1 MKAAARLTV
10 GMVLFAGLGWAA
22 IASAD
27 SEAAVNKKALKGV
40 WRGIRYSEGK
50 GEDPS
55 QGVKLEL
62 TFDGNKVVG
71 KRSADA
77 IIGEG
82 TFKLSEDGKTID
94 ATGSTGGYKGKTY
107 LGIVKID
114 GDTLY
119 WCTGTAG
126 KLQKRPTKFEADS
139 GSQHYLIIV
148 KKEK

>member
-1 MKAAARLTV
+1 MALC
-10 GMVLFAGLGWAA
+10 AGLGWLAC
-22 IASAD
+22 ASA
-27 SEAAVNKKALKGV
+27 AAEDTAVSKKSLKGT
-40 WRGIRYSEGK
+40 WRGVRYSEGK

-62 TFDGNKVVG
+62 SFDGNKVVG
-71 KRSADA
+71 KRGADA
-77 IIGEG
+77 IGEG

-94 ATGSTGGYKGKTY
+94 ATGSTGGFKGKTY
-107 LGIVKID
+107 LGILKID